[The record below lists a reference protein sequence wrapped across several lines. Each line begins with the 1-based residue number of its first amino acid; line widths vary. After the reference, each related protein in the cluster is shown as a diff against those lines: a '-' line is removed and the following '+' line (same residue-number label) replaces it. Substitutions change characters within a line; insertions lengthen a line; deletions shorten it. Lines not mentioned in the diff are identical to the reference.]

1 MINISEIKKKK
12 GYVVE
17 FKKQPD
23 VDAEFVKSLRKKLN
37 LSQSM
42 FAELLN
48 VKKKTVEKWE
58 QGTNPISN
66 GNAVAMII
74 FDKHPEMAR
83 EFIEINEP
91 IKNYVEFEFDFTQE
105 SCLKHERLKDNQY
118 SNYRDMTQ
126 LFWNMQRN

>member
-1 MINISEIKKKK
+1 
-12 GYVVE
+12 
-17 FKKQPD
+17 
-23 VDAEFVKSLRKKLN
+23 
-37 LSQSM
+37 M
-42 FAELLN
+42 FLLN

-74 FDKHPEMAR
+74 FDKHPEMTR

-91 IKNYVEFEFDFTQE
+91 IKNYVEFEIDLSQS
-105 SCLKHERLKDNQY
+105 SCLEQDRVKDNQY

>member
-1 MINISEIKKKK
+1 MINLNEIKKKK
-12 GYVVE
+12 GYVIE

-23 VDAEFVKSLRKKLN
+23 VDAVFVKSLRKKLN

-74 FDKHPEMAR
+74 FDKYPEMAR

-91 IKNYVEFEFDFTQE
+91 IKNYVEFEIDLSQSTCYKQD
-105 SCLKHERLKDNQY
+105 RVKDNQY

-126 LFWNMQRN
+126 LLWNMQKN

>member
-1 MINISEIKKKK
+1 MINLSEIKKKK

-58 QGTNPISN
+58 QGINPISN

-91 IKNYVEFEFDFTQE
+91 IKNYVEFEIDLSQS
-105 SCLKHERLKDNQY
+105 SCLRQDRVKDNQY